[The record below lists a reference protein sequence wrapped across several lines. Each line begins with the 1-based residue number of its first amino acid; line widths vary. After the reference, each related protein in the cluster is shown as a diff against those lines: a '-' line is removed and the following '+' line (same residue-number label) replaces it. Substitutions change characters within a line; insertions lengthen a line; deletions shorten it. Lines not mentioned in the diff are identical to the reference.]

1 LLLLSLIAII
11 EPIQVAFLINSSAD
25 YNPGQTTQS
34 VPLIQAVAKRARA
47 LPHAW
52 WSCGAERCI

>member
-1 LLLLSLIAII
+1 LLLLSVIAII

-34 VPLIQAVAKRARA
+34 VPLIQAVAKRDRA
-47 LPHAW
+47 LPHA
-52 WSCGAERCI
+52 